1 MRDVTPRRESRKPRT
16 ERLSRQRKKPFDKG
30 AAFAATRREIER
42 HAKYV
47 GAGDTDDFYRWL
59 IAWVWFCPDAKD
71 LTWNVQQ
78 CAWRIGR
85 RGLTVAE
92 AEATIKEALRTP
104 RHMKADDLARWLGV
118 KYVDR
123 QRLRLTRIGSVNV
136 GKQALAILRQRARRL
151 AEEVRRRAKGA
162 RPRAEYEANS
172 LSKSQP
178 WRAENMSKAKWYRLG
193 RHKTKAERKANGS
206 RETSPWP
213 AVFFKEGVHVVV
225 SQREAPPSASPPE
238 GGLPRAAAPPKKG
251 RGLPSSRTAVTVAGH
266 ACVADPQPEP
276 CPIWAHQRLPMELRL
291 LALGL
296 PVPENLARAA

>member
-16 ERLSRQRKKPFDKG
+16 ERLSRQSKKPFDKG

-47 GAGDTDDFYRWL
+47 GAGDTDDF
-59 IAWVWFCPDAKD
+59 
-71 LTWNVQQ
+71 
-78 CAWRIGR
+78 
-85 RGLTVAE
+85 
-92 AEATIKEALRTP
+92 
-104 RHMKADDLARWLGV
+104 
-118 KYVDR
+118 
-123 QRLRLTRIGSVNV
+123 S
-136 GKQALAILRQRARRL
+136 
-151 AEEVRRRAKGA
+151 
-162 RPRAEYEANS
+162 
-172 LSKSQP
+172 
-178 WRAENMSKAKWYRLG
+178 
-193 RHKTKAERKANGS
+193 
-206 RETSPWP
+206 
-213 AVFFKEGVHVVV
+213 EGVHVVV
-225 SQREAPPSASPPE
+225 SQREASPSASPPE